1 MDSESGSNSQR
12 SVPGGPGQ
20 QAAPHGGQYT
30 DKVSIAV
37 LLTLA
42 YQSFGVVYGDLSV
55 SPLYVFRST
64 FGGALRNSV
73 EEYEIEAVLCFIFWT
88 LTLIPVIKYGF
99 IVLGAHDNG
108 EGGTFAL
115 YALLCRHLKLSL
127 ILNQQAA
134 DEELSSYK
142 LDHPSTESPRGVWFR
157 RLLEKHKF
165 LQNGLLIVVLLG
177 TCMVVGDGALTPA
190 LSVLSAISGIRV
202 AAPSLHENVT
212 VAVACCI
219 LVLLFGL
226 QHMGTHRVSFLFA
239 PIILAWLF
247 CNASIGL
254 YNLITWNPSILKAL
268 SPYYMYYF
276 FKMDGKEGWIAL
288 GGVLLCITGAEAMY
302 ADLGHFSPKSIKLA
316 FTGIVYPSLVV
327 GYIGQAAYLSKH
339 LDQVDHA
346 FFNSVPTPVFW
357 PVFVIA
363 TFASIV
369 GSQAV
374 ISATFSI
381 INQCMA
387 LGCFPRVKV
396 VHTSSNIYGQIYIPE
411 INWIMLVICLA
422 LTIGFRNTIDI
433 GNAYGIAVIIVMLV
447 TTGLMV
453 LVIITVWQRSI
464 FFALSFFLVFGSVEL
479 LYLSTAFFKVPKGG
493 WVPLALA
500 GVLMAIMY
508 VWYYGTTKKYEFD
521 FQNKVSMRWLLNLG
535 PSLGIVRVPGIGLI
549 YTDLVSG
556 VPAIFSHFVTN
567 LPAFHEVLVF
577 VCMKSAPVPYVP
589 HHERY
594 LVGRI
599 GPKEYHMYRCVI
611 RYGYKDVRRDEDDFE
626 NQLVANLAEF
636 IQNEEAIS
644 SNEQS
649 YEGDGNLAVMGTT
662 PGLLVNNL
670 SSRRDQNQESV
681 KSSNGG
687 DSLQSME
694 WLSSSPGLI
703 HKRRVH
709 FDIPMSEVGDNAD
722 VRKELAILSK
732 AKDAGI
738 AYMMSHSYV
747 KAKKS
752 SSFLKKFAIDY
763 MYTFLRKNSRDPAIV
778 LNIPHTSLIE
788 VGMFYYV

>member
-1 MDSESGSNSQR
+1 MDPESGSS
-12 SVPGGPGQ
+12 S
-20 QAAPHGGQYT
+20 HGSAQEGLQLT
-30 DKVSIAV
+30 KKASTAV

-55 SPLYVFRST
+55 SPLYVFRAT
-64 FGGALRNSV
+64 FGGRLRNDV
-73 EEYEIEAVLCFIFWT
+73 EEYEVMAVLSFIFWT
-88 LTLIPVIKYGF
+88 LTIIPVVKYSF
-99 IVLGAHDNG
+99 IVLCAHDNG

-134 DEELSSYK
+134 DEELSAYK
-142 LDHPSTESPRGVWFR
+142 FEQPSSPRGVWFR
-157 RLLEKHKF
+157 RLLDRHKS
-165 LQNGLLIVVLLG
+165 LRNGLLIVVLLG
-177 TCMVVGDGALTPA
+177 TCMVIGDGALTPA

-219 LVLLFGL
+219 LILLFWL
-226 QHMGTHRVSFLFA
+226 QHIGTRRVSFLFA
-239 PIILAWLF
+239 PIILAWLL
-247 CNASIGL
+247 CNSAIGL
-254 YNLITWNPSILKAL
+254 YNLITWNPRILKAL

-276 FKMDGKEGWIAL
+276 FKMDGKEGWVAL

-302 ADLGHFSPKSIKLA
+302 ADLGHFSRKSVKIA
-316 FTGIVYPSLVV
+316 FTGVVYPSLVI

-339 LDQVDHA
+339 LDEVEHA
-346 FFNSVPTPVFW
+346 YFRSVPGPVFW
-357 PVFVIA
+357 PVFIIA
-363 TFASIV
+363 TLASIV

-396 VHTSSNIYGQIYIPE
+396 VHTSNHIYGQIYIPE
-411 INWIMLVICLA
+411 INWIMLILCLA

-447 TTGLMV
+447 TTCLMT
-453 LVIITVWQRSI
+453 LVIVTVWQRSI
-464 FFALSFFLVFGSVEL
+464 FFAVLFFVVFGSVEL

-493 WVPLALA
+493 WVPLVLA
-500 GVLMAIMY
+500 GVFMSIMY
-508 VWYYGTTKKYEFD
+508 VWNYGTTKKYEFD
-521 FQNKVSMRWLLNLG
+521 FQNKISMKWLLNLG
-535 PSLGIVRVPGIGLI
+535 PGLGIVRVPGMGLI

-577 VCMKSAPVPYVP
+577 VCMKSAPVPYVSNQ
-589 HHERY
+589 ERY

-599 GPKEYHMYRCVI
+599 GPRDYHMYRCVI

-626 NQLVANLAEF
+626 NQLIANLAEF
-636 IQNEEAIS
+636 IQTEEAES

-649 YEGDGNLAVMGTT
+649 FEGDRHLAVMGTT
-662 PGLLVNNL
+662 PGLLVGSNHSARRVGSEEQDSIKSVAHSNNG
-670 SSRRDQNQESV
+670 S
-681 KSSNGG
+681 
-687 DSLQSME
+687 SLQSME

-703 HKRRVH
+703 HKRRVQ
-709 FDIPMSEVGDNAD
+709 FDIPTSETDDDSD
-722 VRKELAILSK
+722 VRKELAVLSK
-732 AKDAGI
+732 AKEAGI

-752 SSFLKKFAIDY
+752 SSYLKKFAIDY
-763 MYTFLRKNSRDPAIV
+763 LYTFLRKNSRDPAIV